1 MVKAVVL
8 SSGGVDSTTCVAMAV
23 NELGSANVVTLS
35 FKYGQ
40 RHEKELESAQKIADF
55 YGLAHYVYDLTSIF
69 AYSDC
74 SLLSSSKEKPEHMS
88 YADQIARDGEGKV
101 STYVPFRNG
110 LMLSAAAALAQS
122 LYPEEECG
130 IWIGAHADDAAGNAY
145 ADCSVAFNES
155 MGRAIS
161 IGTYELVKLHAPLNR
176 LNKAQVVA
184 EGLKLGVP
192 YDLTWSCYEGG
203 EKACGKCATCIDRLA
218 AFRAN
223 GCEDPI
229 DYED

>member
-1 MVKAVVL
+1 MKAVVL

-55 YGLAHYVYDLTSIF
+55 YSLAHYVYDLTSIF

-74 SLLSSSKEKPEHMS
+74 SLLSSSKERPKHMS

-110 LMLSAAAALAQS
+110 LMLSAAAVLAQS

-130 IWIGAHADDAAGNAY
+130 IWIGAHGDDAAGNAY

-155 MGRAIS
+155 MERAIS
-161 IGTYELVKLHAPLNR
+161 IGTYELVNLHAPLNR

-229 DYED
+229 GYES

>member
-1 MVKAVVL
+1 MKAVVL

-23 NELGSANVVTLS
+23 NELGSSNVVTLS

-88 YADQIARDGEGKV
+88 YAEQIARDGEGKV

-110 LMLSAAAALAQS
+110 LMLSAGS
-122 LYPEEECG
+122 R
-130 IWIGAHADDAAGNAY
+130 AG
-145 ADCSVAFNES
+145 SVALS
-155 MGRAIS
+155 GRRMRH
-161 IGTYELVKLHAPLNR
+161 LDR
-176 LNKAQVVA
+176 R
-184 EGLKLGVP
+184 
-192 YDLTWSCYEGG
+192 
-203 EKACGKCATCIDRLA
+203 ACR
-218 AFRAN
+218 
-223 GCEDPI
+223 
-229 DYED
+229 

>member
-1 MVKAVVL
+1 
-8 SSGGVDSTTCVAMAV
+8 MAV

>member
-1 MVKAVVL
+1 MKAVVL

-23 NELGSANVVTLS
+23 NELGSSNVVTLS

-88 YADQIARDGEGKV
+88 YAEQIARDGEGKV

>member
-1 MVKAVVL
+1 MKAVVL

-88 YADQIARDGEGKV
+88 YADQIARDGAGKV

-192 YDLTWSCYEGG
+192 YELTWSCYEGG

-223 GCEDPI
+223 GREDPI
-229 DYED
+229 EYED

>member
-1 MVKAVVL
+1 M